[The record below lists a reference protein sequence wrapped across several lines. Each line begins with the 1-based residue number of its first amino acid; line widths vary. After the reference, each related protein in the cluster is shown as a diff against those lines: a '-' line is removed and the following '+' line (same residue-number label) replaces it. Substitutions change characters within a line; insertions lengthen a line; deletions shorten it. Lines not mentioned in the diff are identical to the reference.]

1 MTFEKEK
8 IVEVANGLIRLD
20 RIPGNPKYKWID
32 AVAIPQRPS
41 AEIVGKNVL
50 FFASHSQREGG
61 WDNGYDRRP
70 IAANVQRDKGWD
82 LVVDQIDQ
90 LPLGHYLQVESI
102 GLLTERLYQFVRK
115 ETSPYIIG
123 VTGSVGKTTIVS
135 FLEHMLLLSGVEV
148 RRFYSKRLTPLGVM
162 CHYINLVGNATRFV
176 VMEYSAYLPEHV
188 AQLSNLLPPT
198 ISFLTNIY
206 DTHVMEGLFKD
217 KKDIFKSKIR
227 IKPVNN
233 VGFVNDRVLY
243 ELGEPI
249 PAGWQSFKVEECEL
263 FNPCLPPTIRTAE
276 LFKVGEIV
284 AKQIGVPLETFYNGF
299 KTFVPKER
307 RILHCNFRGKNVFFH
322 GETSGGVRLWSWFE
336 TTDDSVPWFLVE
348 EINFADED
356 PNGFINL
363 LRNVFESD
371 KTFVLDNTN
380 NRQLLAIGV
389 KAKFV
394 NRVKFREILNDI
406 ASGYIVYHKAC
417 ATRDPSFLPEK
428 YLKENWT

>member
-1 MTFEKEK
+1 M
-8 IVEVANGLIRLD
+8 
-20 RIPGNPKYKWID
+20 
-32 AVAIPQRPS
+32 
-41 AEIVGKNVL
+41 
-50 FFASHSQREGG
+50 
-61 WDNGYDRRP
+61 P

-102 GLLTERLYQFVRK
+102 GFLTERLYQFVRK

-233 VGFVNDRVLY
+233 VVFVNDRVLY

-249 PAGWQSFKVEECEL
+249 PAGWQSFKVGECEL

-284 AKQIGVPLETFYNGF
+284 AK
-299 KTFVPKER
+299 R
-307 RILHCNFRGKNVFFH
+307 
-322 GETSGGVRLWSWFE
+322 
-336 TTDDSVPWFLVE
+336 
-348 EINFADED
+348 
-356 PNGFINL
+356 
-363 LRNVFESD
+363 
-371 KTFVLDNTN
+371 
-380 NRQLLAIGV
+380 
-389 KAKFV
+389 
-394 NRVKFREILNDI
+394 
-406 ASGYIVYHKAC
+406 
-417 ATRDPSFLPEK
+417 
-428 YLKENWT
+428 